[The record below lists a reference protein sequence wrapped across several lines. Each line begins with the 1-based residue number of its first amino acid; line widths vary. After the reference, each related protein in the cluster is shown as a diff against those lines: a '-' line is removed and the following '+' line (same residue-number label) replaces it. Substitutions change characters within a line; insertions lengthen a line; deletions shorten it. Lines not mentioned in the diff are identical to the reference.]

1 MIVTFKHQKVTNAH
15 DIGST
20 HKHLQLKTKHQQLF
34 ETSVNPVHNAPIEL
48 PPPPGPSWLV
58 PPPRPFPPL
67 LAPLAR
73 IFFLLWDS

>member
-48 PPPPGPSWLV
+48 PPARSFPAC
-58 PPPRPFPPL
+58 PPPHVG
-67 LAPLAR
+67 
-73 IFFLLWDS
+73 IFFFVMGFLTAVGSA

>member
-34 ETSVNPVHNAPIEL
+34 K
-48 PPPPGPSWLV
+48 
-58 PPPRPFPPL
+58 
-67 LAPLAR
+67 
-73 IFFLLWDS
+73 IFAKLKVERHGQ